1 MSVELPYAPV
11 DTLIREAAPDIR
23 VSQDASEKLALEIQ
37 ERGAEL
43 AVDAA
48 ENARRD
54 GRKTVMPEDFRF
66 TAPAAAKD
74 ELTLPIAPIDRI
86 ARLRIEDYRVS
97 QDARL
102 ILASHLEDW
111 AREAAS
117 NAAKLARHAGRRTL
131 QAEDIEVYFEVQ
143 GAG

>member
-1 MSVELPYAPV
+1 MGVELPYAPV

-23 VSQDASEKLALEIQ
+23 VSQDAAEKLALEIQ

-43 AVDAA
+43 AIDAA

-54 GRKTVMPEDFRF
+54 GRKTVMPEDFDF
-66 TAPAAAKD
+66 TAPAAGKGK
-74 ELTLPIAPIDRI
+74 LTLPVAPIDRI

-102 ILASHLEDW
+102 ALASYLENW
-111 AREAAS
+111 AREAAAAS
-117 NAAKLARHAGRRTL
+117 AKLARHAGRRTL
-131 QAEDIEVYFEVQ
+131 QAEDIEVYFDVCGQ
-143 GAG
+143 